1 MRDFKKIKAYQLA
14 DNLVLAIYEA
24 TKAFPKEEL
33 YGLTSQIR
41 RAAVSTA
48 ANIVEGASRQHRKDY
63 LHFLYIARGSAAE
76 VDYLLSV
83 AYRLGYLEAKVYGK
97 LDISSKE
104 VARTLFGLIQAIG
117 KELGLKL

>member
-14 DNLVLAIYEA
+14 DGLVLAVYEA

-33 YGLTSQIR
+33 YGLTCQIR

-83 AYRLGYLEAKVYGK
+83 AYRLAYLKSEVYAN
-97 LDISSKE
+97 LDNSAKE
-104 VARTLFGLIQAIG
+104 VSRTLFGLIQSIG
-117 KELGLKL
+117 KELDLKL

>member
-14 DNLVLAIYEA
+14 DDLVPAIYGA

-33 YGLTSQIR
+33 YGLTSQLR

-63 LHFLYIARGSAAE
+63 LQFLYIARGSAAE

-83 AYRLGYLEAKVYGK
+83 AYRLFYFEAKIYGK
-97 LDISSKE
+97 LDILVKE
-104 VARTLFGLIQAIG
+104 VARTLLGLMQSVG
-117 KELGLKL
+117 KELDLRL

>member
-1 MRDFKKIKAYQLA
+1 VRDFTKIKAYQHA
-14 DNLVLAIYEA
+14 DDLVLEVYEV
-24 TKAFPKEEL
+24 TKKFPKEEL

-63 LHFLYIARGSAAE
+63 LNFLYTARGSAAE

-83 AYRLGYLEAKVYGK
+83 AYRLSYLDLNNYEK
-97 LDISSKE
+97 LNASVKE
-104 VARTLFGLIQAIG
+104 VARTLFGLIQSIG
-117 KELGLKL
+117 KELDSKL